1 MFDSSNFM
9 TDEFNPE
16 ILSNNRWVILKE
28 IAEVP
33 QSPSDLALKTGTSL
47 SNITQHLKLLEAYK
61 IVRKDKSEEKNAG
74 KPRTIYSLN
83 VELAYALV
91 LKEGKAERKIFNV
104 DSSNNMFFDVLFSTN
119 HDDLMF
125 MLKFMFKYEEVLKKC
140 KAIGYLKSSKDS
152 IELFLITDHLDEIR
166 SKFSNIFIEDHHGKT
181 KKIINWSHNEFEIN
195 DGLHRKD
202 KYFMDMIKSVQLIHD
217 PQNILLHTK
226 GVRET
231 L

>member
-1 MFDSSNFM
+1 MG
-9 TDEFNPE
+9 DEFNPE

-28 IAEVP
+28 IAEGP
-33 QSPSDLALKTGTSL
+33 QSPSDLALKTNTSL

-61 IVRKDKSEEKNAG
+61 IVRKDKSEEKNTG

-91 LKEGKAERKIFNV
+91 LKEGKAERRVFNI
-104 DSSNNMFFDVLFSTN
+104 DSNNDMFFDVLFSTN
-119 HDDLMF
+119 HEDLMF
-125 MLKFMFKYEEVLKKC
+125 MLKFSFKYEEVLKKC
-140 KAIGYLKSSKDS
+140 KSIGFLKSSKDS

-166 SKFSNIFIEDHHGKT
+166 SKFSNIFIDDYHGKT

-202 KYFMDMIKSVQLIHD
+202 KYFMDMIKNVQIIRD
-217 PQNILLHTK
+217 PHNILSHIK
-226 GVRET
+226 EVRESI
-231 L
+231 

>member
-1 MFDSSNFM
+1 M

>member
-1 MFDSSNFM
+1 MS
-9 TDEFNPE
+9 DEFNPE

-28 IAEVP
+28 IAETP
-33 QSPSDLALKTGTSL
+33 QSPSDLALKTSTSL

-91 LKEGKAERKIFNV
+91 LKEGKAERKIFNI
-104 DSSNNMFFDVLFSTN
+104 DSSNNMFFDVLFSMN

-125 MLKFMFKYEEVLKKC
+125 MLKFIFKYEEVLKKC
-140 KAIGYLKSSKDS
+140 KAIGFLKSTKES
-152 IELFLITDHLDEIR
+152 IELFLVTDHLDEIR
-166 SKFSNIFIEDHHGKT
+166 SKFSNIFIEDNHGKI
-181 KKIINWSHNEFEIN
+181 KKIINWSHNKFEVN
-195 DGLHRKD
+195 EGLHRKD
-202 KYFMDMIKSVQLIHD
+202 KYYMDMIKNIQIIHD
-217 PQNILLHTK
+217 SQNILSHLK
-226 GVRET
+226 EVRET

>member
-1 MFDSSNFM
+1 M

-61 IVRKDKSEEKNAG
+61 IVRKDKSEEKSAG

-104 DSSNNMFFDVLFSTN
+104 DSSNNMFFDVLFSMS

-125 MLKFMFKYEEVLKKC
+125 MLKFIFKYEEVLKKC

-202 KYFMDMIKSVQLIHD
+202 KYFMDMIKNVQIVHD
-217 PQNILLHTK
+217 SQNILLHIK